1 MTFYNVISALLFLG
15 AVQQVLLG
23 LQAWDPPHLLMGATL
38 SVLVFN
44 DAVYTSH
51 VVECEKTVSYKL
63 PLMLDDLLNFC
74 LLALAI
80 VALNPITNLF
90 DVNLSMLFGVAAGE
104 PVSARAEMLYW
115 VLLGIYWM
123 SIMFWTWKAGKYHPA
138 HLVELL
144 HTEGLITDDES
155 RRRAR
160 VGYPR
165 FLWLAAAII
174 SVTFFIEAVC
184 ASVEWN
190 PGGFV
195 RHAVALAYVLIYI
208 AFIRPPML
216 SRWKLA
222 QLTALK
228 A

>member
-23 LQAWDPPHLLMGATL
+23 LQAWDLPHLLMGATL

-74 LLALAI
+74 LLAMAI
-80 VALNPITNLF
+80 VALNPVTNLF
-90 DVNLSMLFGVAAGE
+90 EVDLSMLFGFTPNAPA
-104 PVSARAEMLYW
+104 PVRAEAWYWCLLGLYW
-115 VLLGIYWM
+115 I
-123 SIMFWTWKAGKYHPA
+123 SIMFWTWKAGKYAPA
-138 HLVELL
+138 HLTELL
-144 HTEGLITDDES
+144 RTEGLIGAEES
-155 RRRAR
+155 RTGAA
-160 VGYPR
+160 VAYPKA
-165 FLWLAAAII
+165 LLAASAAI
-174 SVTFFIEAVC
+174 SVLFFIEAAC
-184 ASVEWN
+184 AFAEWN
-190 PGGFV
+190 PGVFL
-195 RHAVALAYVLIYI
+195 RHAAALAYVLIYI